1 MAIHAVFGTDEGRV
15 AEEALAL
22 FERLKPE
29 GGDEFANDVVE
40 GVADDSEHA
49 FQLSAQV
56 VEAVQTVGFFGGAKV
71 VWLKG
76 ATYLGD
82 DRTGGAERAKTG
94 VENLL
99 ECLKAGVPEE
109 VQVLISAPV
118 IDKRRAFY
126 KWLNKNAEL
135 KVFDRIDVSKDG
147 WEEQVAALVKRRAK
161 EAGLSFEDEAL
172 DLFVQLAGEDTR
184 QISNELT
191 KLFLYLGEEKKATVE
206 AVRLLVPPSRKGVI
220 WEISRAIE
228 RGEAARAVELIDAQ
242 LNKGENAIGLIR
254 AAIVPTVRNLFY
266 ARLALDAGASG
277 GNYGSFQKSLERLAP
292 EKRGVFPKKKDGGI
306 NAWGL
311 FSAVGKVGKR
321 NLAQL
326 QRALDCT
333 LQADKAL
340 VTTGLD
346 HRLVLHRLVVELTSL

>member
-22 FERLKPE
+22 FEKLKPE
-29 GGDEFANDVVE
+29 GGDEFANDVIE

-49 FQLSAQV
+49 FQLSAQT
-56 VEAVQTVGFFGGAKV
+56 VEAIQTVGFFGGAKA

-99 ECLKAGVPEE
+99 ECLKAGVPPE
-109 VQVLISAPV
+109 VEVLISAPM
-118 IDKRRAFY
+118 IDKRRGFY
-126 KWLNKNAEL
+126 KWLSKNAEL
-135 KVFDRIDVSKDG
+135 KIFDKIDVSKEG
-147 WEEQVAALVKRRAK
+147 WEDEVGVLVSRRAK
-161 EAGLSFEDEAL
+161 EAKLEFENEAL

-184 QISNELT
+184 QIGNELT
-191 KLFLYLGEEKKATVE
+191 KLSLYLGEGSKVSVDD
-206 AVRLLVPPSRKGVI
+206 VRIMIPPSRKGVI

-242 LNKGENAIGLIR
+242 LNKGENAIGLMR
-254 AAIVPTVRNLFY
+254 AAIIPTVRNLFY
-266 ARLALDAGASG
+266 ARLALDTGATPG
-277 GNYGSFQKSLERLAP
+277 YGMGKALERLPP
-292 EKRGVFPKKKDGGI
+292 EKRAVFPKKKDGGI
-306 NAWGL
+306 NAWGI
-311 FSAVGKVGKR
+311 SMAAGKVGKR
-321 NLAQL
+321 SLSQM
-326 QRALDCT
+326 RKALDCS
-333 LQADKAL
+333 LKADKSL
-340 VTTGLD
+340 VTTSLD